1 MTRERGAT
9 RTARNG
15 PPVTR
20 AARPAA
26 ALARAGCAVGVAALA
41 GLAGVA
47 SAQSMGPAAIATPPA
62 APVAAP
68 PDDGLKGGGF
78 YLEADQLVQ
87 DDAKHLF
94 TAQGSVEA
102 RYKGRVLRGD
112 QVTYDSKTGVV
123 TARGHVTILNPDG
136 TSQFAEAITLDK
148 DMSEGVA
155 LGFSTRLQNDVKIA
169 AASVRRQSAQVTE
182 LDRAIYTPC
191 AVCATNKGAAPTWSI
206 KARKVIEDH
215 KRQTIYFQHAV
226 IQVKGMGV
234 LLLPVFWA
242 ADPTATRKSGFLLP
256 VVTVSGERGI
266 SYQQPYY
273 QVISPSQDITLTP
286 QINTKVNPFLNI
298 DYRKRFYSGVL
309 DIRAGYTYDRD
320 FTSGGVKFG
329 PLTSRSYILGSGVF
343 QFDPNW
349 QWGFTAERA
358 SDKLIFDK
366 YSIGNV
372 FTSQGQMDRGLYAAD
387 DQRLISQIYAVRQDQ
402 LSYLSVAAISVQGLR
417 APTAT
422 TPGDDQSTFPTVAP
436 LIEGRYEPAQ
446 DILGGRLRIDGSA
459 VVLTRAQ
466 APADTGLPGVATIP
480 GLDSRRA
487 TLGADW
493 QRTLTFANGLRVQP
507 FAQAR
512 ADVYNVS
519 DLAPGPSNA
528 TIIRGFG
535 ILGANVSY
543 PLIKQSGP
551 ATWVLE
557 PLAQIAIAPNT
568 HLDPRIPNED
578 SQVWEFDET
587 NLFDANRSPG
597 YDLYEGGQSV
607 TVGGRATLL
616 LADGR
621 GGSVLV
627 GRRFGAEDD
636 PAVPERTGL
645 QTALSDYIFAFE
657 ATPIRGVSLFS
668 RLRLDSE
675 TFALNRLESGVDFT
689 GERANGYISYLREAQ
704 SPTGVPVSAL
714 DIHGEAY
721 ATKHWGVTA
730 YAIVD
735 GGAWRRRDFGVVYR
749 DDCVR
754 LEVLYRHDETFNGTL
769 GPSTS
774 VVLRLNLAT
783 LGNSGYSR

>member
-1 MTRERGAT
+1 MAIVAWAGGALG
-9 RTARNG
+9 A
-15 PPVTR
+15 
-20 AARPAA
+20 
-26 ALARAGCAVGVAALA
+26 
-41 GLAGVA
+41 AGVA
-47 SAQSMGPAAIATPPA
+47 MLASGANAQTMGPGAIAAPPA
-62 APVAAP
+62 APPVAI

-78 YLEADQLVQ
+78 YLEADRLIQ
-87 DDAKHLF
+87 DDAKHQF
-94 TAQGSVEA
+94 TAEGSVEA

-112 QVTYDSKTGVV
+112 QVVYDSTTGLV
-123 TARGHVTILNPDG
+123 TARGHVTIVNSDG
-136 TSQFAEAITLDK
+136 TSQFADAITLDK

-155 LGFSTRLQNDVKIA
+155 LGFSTRLQNNVKIA
-169 AASVRRQSAQVTE
+169 AASVRRQSDQVTE

-191 AVCATNKGAAPTWSI
+191 EVCVPNGPAKPTWSI

-215 KRQTIYFQHAV
+215 KRQTVYFQNAV
-226 IQVKGMGV
+226 IQVKGVGI
-234 LLLPVFWA
+234 LYLPVFWT
-242 ADPTATRKSGFLLP
+242 ADPTAARKSGFLLP
-256 VVTVSGERGI
+256 VVTISGERGL

-273 QVISPSQDITLTP
+273 KVISPSQDITLTP
-286 QINTKVNPFLNI
+286 QINTKVNPFLNL

-320 FTSGGVKFG
+320 FTSGGEKFG
-329 PLTSRSYILGSGVF
+329 PLTSRSYILGSGIF
-343 QFDPNW
+343 DIDPNW
-349 QWGFTAERA
+349 LWGFTAERA

-366 YSIGNV
+366 YSIGSV
-372 FTSQGQMDRGLYAAD
+372 FTNQGLTDRGLYAAD
-387 DQRLISQIYAVRQDQ
+387 DRRLISQIYAVRQDQ

-422 TPGDDQSTFPTVAP
+422 TPGDDQSTFPTIAP
-436 LIEGRYEPAQ
+436 LIEGRYEPARE
-446 DILGGRLRIDGSA
+446 ILGGRLRIDGSA

-466 APADTGLPGVATIP
+466 APLDAGLPGVSPIP

-493 QRTLTFANGLRVQP
+493 ERTLTFANGLRLQP

-519 DLAPGPSNA
+519 DLAPGPANA
-528 TIIRGFG
+528 TITRGFG
-535 ILGANVSY
+535 VLGANLSY
-543 PLIKQSGP
+543 PLIKQTGA

-557 PLAQIAIAPNT
+557 PLAQIAIAPDT

-587 NLFDANRSPG
+587 NLFEANRSPG

-607 TVGGRATLL
+607 TVGGRATLML
-616 LADGR
+616 PDGR
-621 GGSVLV
+621 GGSLLV
-627 GRRFGAEDD
+627 GRRFGAQND

-645 QTALSDYIFAFE
+645 QTALSDYIFAFD
-657 ATPIRGVSLFS
+657 ATPIHGVSLFS
-668 RLRLDSE
+668 RLRLDSD
-675 TFALNRLESGVDFT
+675 TFAVNRLESGVDFAT
-689 GERANGYISYLREAQ
+689 ERATGYISYLHEAQ
-704 SPTGVPVSAL
+704 SPTGAEVSAL

-721 ATKHWGVTA
+721 ATKHWGVSA

-735 GGAWRRRDFGVVYR
+735 QGAWRRRDLGVVYR

-774 VVLRLNLAT
+774 VVLRLTLAT
-783 LGNSGYSR
+783 LGNSGYSQSNDRPPAD

>member
-1 MTRERGAT
+1 MAIVACAGGAIG
-9 RTARNG
+9 A
-15 PPVTR
+15 
-20 AARPAA
+20 
-26 ALARAGCAVGVAALA
+26 
-41 GLAGVA
+41 AGVA
-47 SAQSMGPAAIATPPA
+47 MLASGANAQTMGPGAIAAPPA
-62 APVAAP
+62 APPIAI

-78 YLEADQLVQ
+78 YLEADRLIQ
-87 DDAKHLF
+87 DDAKHQF
-94 TAQGSVEA
+94 TAEGSVEA

-112 QVTYDSKTGVV
+112 QVVYDSTTGLV
-123 TARGHVTILNPDG
+123 TARGHVTIVNSDG
-136 TSQFAEAITLDK
+136 TSQFADAITLDK

-155 LGFSTRLQNDVKIA
+155 LGFSTRLQNNVKIA
-169 AASVRRQSAQVTE
+169 AASVRRQSDQVTE

-191 AVCATNKGAAPTWSI
+191 EVCVPNGPAKPTWSI

-215 KRQTIYFQHAV
+215 KRQTVYFQNAV
-226 IQVKGMGV
+226 IQVKGVGI
-234 LLLPVFWA
+234 LYLPVFWT
-242 ADPTATRKSGFLLP
+242 ADPTAARKSGFLLP
-256 VVTVSGERGI
+256 VVTISGERGL

-273 QVISPSQDITLTP
+273 KVISPSQDITLTP
-286 QINTKVNPFLNI
+286 QINTKVNPFLNL

-320 FTSGGVKFG
+320 FTSGGEKFG
-329 PLTSRSYILGSGVF
+329 PLTSRSYILGSGIF
-343 QFDPNW
+343 DIDPNW
-349 QWGFTAERA
+349 LWGFTAERA

-366 YSIGNV
+366 YSIGSV
-372 FTSQGQMDRGLYAAD
+372 FTNQGLTDRGLYAAD
-387 DQRLISQIYAVRQDQ
+387 DRRLISQIYAVRQDQ

-422 TPGDDQSTFPTVAP
+422 TPGDDQSTFPTIAP

-446 DILGGRLRIDGSA
+446 EILGGRLRIDGSA

-466 APADTGLPGVATIP
+466 APLDAGLPGVSPIP

-487 TLGADW
+487 TVGADW
-493 QRTLTFANGLRVQP
+493 ERTLTFANGLRVHP

-519 DLAPGPSNA
+519 DLAPGPANA
-528 TIIRGFG
+528 TITRGFG
-535 ILGANVSY
+535 VLGANVSY
-543 PLIKQSGP
+543 PLIKQTGG

-557 PLAQIAIAPNT
+557 PLAQVAIAPNT

-587 NLFDANRSPG
+587 NLFEANRSPG

-607 TVGGRATLL
+607 TVGGRATLT

-621 GGSVLV
+621 GGSFLV

-645 QTALSDYIFAFE
+645 QTALSDYILAFE
-657 ATPIRGVSLFS
+657 ATPIHGVSLFS
-668 RLRLDSE
+668 RLRLDSN
-675 TFALNRLESGVDFT
+675 TFAVNRLESGVDFATDRAT
-689 GERANGYISYLREAQ
+689 GYVSYLHEAQ
-704 SPTGVPVSAL
+704 SPTGAEVSAL

-721 ATKHWGVTA
+721 ATKHWGVSA

-735 GGAWRRRDFGVVYR
+735 QGAWRRRDLGVVYR

-774 VVLRLNLAT
+774 VVLRLTLAT
-783 LGNSGYSR
+783 LGNSGYSPANDRPPED